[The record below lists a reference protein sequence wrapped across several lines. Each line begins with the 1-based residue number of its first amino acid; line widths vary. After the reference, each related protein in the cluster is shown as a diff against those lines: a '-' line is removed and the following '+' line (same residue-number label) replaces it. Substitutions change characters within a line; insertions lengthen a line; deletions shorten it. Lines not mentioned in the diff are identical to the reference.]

1 MTRTVLVRS
10 LVFGFTLTLTGV
22 ASARR
27 PPTLAAAQERVESV
41 FATCPEGRSTA
52 GYRDMLARFDSAAP
66 RTNAPVR
73 FAAPPRKMQDHVV
86 LSCAGGTVHS
96 GSGYRD
102 MLWRFPTQ
110 GPPVFARS
118 TSPSTARLGR

>member
-27 PPTLAAAQERVESV
+27 PPTLVAAQERVEGV

-66 RTNAPVR
+66 RTDAPVR
-73 FAAPPRKMQDHVV
+73 FVAPPRKMQDHVV
-86 LSCAGGTVHS
+86 LSCTGGTVHS

-110 GPPVFARS
+110 GPPVFAR
-118 TSPSTARLGR
+118 TPSPSTARLVR